1 MRKILLAVT
10 LAVSCAS
17 AAAAQ
22 ESPLVGDYRLS
33 EGPDAAGGLRIA
45 ADGHFQY
52 GLTVGAMDERAEG
65 RWEARGD
72 AICLFTE
79 PTPVPPAFAKAAPV
93 EVDGA
98 VPTIFVS
105 WPNGRG
111 VAGVDFVIGFD
122 QGDPIEDYTQVYGWT
137 MPEGDTRV
145 PRWVELNE
153 PIYNIAAPRFELVE
167 ADKGKLHARLVPND
181 FGVAVFDGA
190 CFQARDKAFILTR
203 PEGEMRF
210 QRESGGG
217 DFSMKPGRTP
227 SL

>member
-1 MRKILLAVT
+1 MRNILLAAA
-10 LAVSCAS
+10 LAASFGS
-17 AAAAQ
+17 AATAQ

-52 GLTVGAMDERAEG
+52 ALAVGAMDERAEG

-79 PTPVPPAFAKAAPV
+79 PTPIPPAFEKAPPV

-122 QGDPIEDYTQVYGWT
+122 RGDPIEDYTQDYGWA

-145 PRWVELNE
+145 PRWIELSE
-153 PIYNIAAPRFELVE
+153 PIYDITAPRFELAKGDE
-167 ADKGKLHARLVPND
+167 GKLHVRLVPND
-181 FGVAVFDGA
+181 FGVAAFDGA
-190 CFQARDKAFILTR
+190 CFAARDKAFVLTR

-210 QRESGGG
+210 LREGRG
-217 DFSMKPGRTP
+217 D
-227 SL
+227 

>member
-1 MRKILLAVT
+1 MRNILLAAA
-10 LAVSCAS
+10 LAASLAS
-17 AAAAQ
+17 AVAAQ
-22 ESPLVGDYRLS
+22 ETPLVGDYRLS
-33 EGPDAAGGLRIA
+33 EGPDAAGGLRIT

-52 GLTVGAMDERAEG
+52 GLAVGAMDERAEG

-79 PTPVPPAFAKAAPV
+79 PTPVPPAFTKAAPV
-93 EVDGA
+93 EIDGTA
-98 VPTIFVS
+98 PTIFVS

-122 QGDPIEDYTQVYGWT
+122 QGEPIEDYTQVYGWT

-145 PRWVELNE
+145 PRWVELSE

-167 ADKGKLHARLVPND
+167 GDKGKLHARLVPND
-181 FGVAVFDGA
+181 FGVAAFDGA
-190 CFQARDKAFILTR
+190 CFAARDKAFILTR

-210 QRESGGG
+210 VREDG
-217 DFSMKPGRTP
+217 DD
-227 SL
+227 